1 MSAQSSDNS
10 IDSQQ
15 SCALICRTFS
25 ARRHSSCCY
34 SVELTRTQVF
44 DCCYINIINIFNIR
58 TTTLVHSFMQPQW
71 ILLFPS
77 EQHSTR
83 VEAARPRAVI
93 TSDLPLIP
101 DNELERAS
109 VCSLVY
115 AQPHQWP
122 PNLEDFQL
130 YFMLNKSVL
139 QVGLV
144 K

>member
-1 MSAQSSDNS
+1 
-10 IDSQQ
+10 
-15 SCALICRTFS
+15 
-25 ARRHSSCCY
+25 
-34 SVELTRTQVF
+34 
-44 DCCYINIINIFNIR
+44 
-58 TTTLVHSFMQPQW
+58 MQPQW

-101 DNELERAS
+101 DNELERAP

-139 QVGLV
+139 
-144 K
+144 